1 MVILG
6 ALFFLALKFNLLFF
20 CFLFFSF
27 CKRGFKN
34 DKIHIIKLHSL
45 LNAKIKNRYNLDGNS
60 RAICYIYRDKEV
72 KKILES
78 CE

>member
-1 MVILG
+1 MS
-6 ALFFLALKFNLLFF
+6 N
-20 CFLFFSF
+20 
-27 CKRGFKN
+27 
-34 DKIHIIKLHSL
+34 IKLPSL